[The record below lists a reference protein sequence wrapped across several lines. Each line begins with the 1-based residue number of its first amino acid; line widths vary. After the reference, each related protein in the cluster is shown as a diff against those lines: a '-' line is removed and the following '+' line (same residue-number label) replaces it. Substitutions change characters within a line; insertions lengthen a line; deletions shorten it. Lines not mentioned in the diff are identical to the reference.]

1 MSEHG
6 EREYTKS
13 SDISEPGSPVEERE
27 WRPSSPSSQPYSLS
41 CIFNLNRNFLIL
53 IMVSACMGPSYAIA
67 IRDISLVAFAYYMSL
82 SVCAS
87 FLIFIL
93 GRNSLS
99 FGTYTRLLLIL
110 LLSLCMPAFFAGAG
124 PVVSQN
130 NFSIYDEDLLLWDT
144 FFLGR
149 LFPHG
154 QLALALDQSTLLGP
168 NSFIGKFLTEILQL
182 FYVSY
187 YIWGY
192 SLLGMLMIDY
202 LVVARI
208 RDKNKKSASRGT
220 RSSNSHK
227 LNEKWTRLK
236 MFICAWLGAYILNF
250 MLNLLVPAR
259 SPRVYIADMYT
270 IDLDGFGLAGLLRRS
285 IYSASQGSFGAFPSG
300 HVALSWV
307 TALMA
312 KKLWN
317 NISWISPVLTK
328 LHSQGCFFSA
338 IMITLATLFLRYH
351 YFMDVVCAFPLI
363 VFGLFYGGFWPNS
376 HWEGLKLRRGIV
388 ERRAPDVEVGVEKTN

>member
-1 MSEHG
+1 
-6 EREYTKS
+6 
-13 SDISEPGSPVEERE
+13 
-27 WRPSSPSSQPYSLS
+27 
-41 CIFNLNRNFLIL
+41 
-53 IMVSACMGPSYAIA
+53 
-67 IRDISLVAFAYYMSL
+67 
-82 SVCAS
+82 
-87 FLIFIL
+87 
-93 GRNSLS
+93 
-99 FGTYTRLLLIL
+99 
-110 LLSLCMPAFFAGAG
+110 
-124 PVVSQN
+124 
-130 NFSIYDEDLLLWDT
+130 
-144 FFLGR
+144 
-149 LFPHG
+149 
-154 QLALALDQSTLLGP
+154 
-168 NSFIGKFLTEILQL
+168 
-182 FYVSY
+182 
-187 YIWGY
+187 
-192 SLLGMLMIDY
+192 
-202 LVVARI
+202 
-208 RDKNKKSASRGT
+208 
-220 RSSNSHK
+220 
-227 LNEKWTRLK
+227 
-236 MFICAWLGAYILNF
+236 